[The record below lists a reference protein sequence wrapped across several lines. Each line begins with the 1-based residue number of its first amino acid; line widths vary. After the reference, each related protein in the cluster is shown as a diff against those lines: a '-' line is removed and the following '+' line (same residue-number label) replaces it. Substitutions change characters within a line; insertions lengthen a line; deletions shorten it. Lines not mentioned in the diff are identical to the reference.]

1 MGVSTTISHALLTI
15 VAITL
20 AVSLAIAVLS
30 QLSTILNTMSV
41 SVKHRS
47 DSLRTIIT
55 ITNAYYDSVNSE
67 FHIFVKNIGDIPYS
81 DLENIDVY
89 IGSADGALD
98 LYNVSTNNITEYD
111 VVDGVLTPGE
121 TIEIVIRASKTYE
134 SPYEVKVVFSNGV
147 SETYIFS

>member
-55 ITNAYYDSVNSE
+55 ITNAYYDATNSE
-67 FHIFVKNIGDIPYS
+67 FHIFIKNIGDIPYS
-81 DLENIDVY
+81 DLDNIDVY

-98 LYNVSTNNITEYD
+98 LYNISTSNITEYD
-111 VVDGVLTPGE
+111 NIDGVLAPGE
-121 TIEIVIRASKTYE
+121 TIEIVIKTSKSYE
-134 SPYEVKVVFSNGV
+134 TPYEVKIVLSNGV